1 MMRFLLRYLCF
12 AMMINVP
19 AKNGD
24 GKFCSVEAECQV
36 KTGSEENMNTFFPA
50 GVLVFLHDG
59 EGETG
64 KSK

>member
-1 MMRFLLRYLCF
+1 
-12 AMMINVP
+12 MMINVP

-36 KTGSEENMNTFFPA
+36 KTGSEENMYTFFPA
-50 GVLVFLHDG
+50 GILVFLHDG
-59 EGETG
+59 EGGIG